1 MKKNIILLLS
11 ILTTTE
17 RKRLLFFAL
26 LTIFL
31 VFIESISIGLIVP
44 IISFFVE
51 ENNKF
56 NSIIGNYL
64 NLNNESNQLITIL
77 IIFFIAIYSFKT
89 LFVIFYNWYLI
100 RFSNFVLVRIS
111 KELLNN
117 YLSLTYN
124 NFVKRNSAELLRNIM
139 GEGSKIRNILRSV
152 LVLFS
157 EFFILLGITIIILLV
172 DFKTSLV
179 AFLVVSISSLL
190 YLLTFK
196 KRVKKLGEE
205 SVDLARVVLKSL
217 IQKISSYK
225 FIHIISKK
233 NFFVNEFTKDLT
245 AETQNNLKTSMLNIL
260 PRIWIESFGIVC
272 LGIFIL
278 YLNFNNYDTGK
289 IITSIGLLAF
299 ASMRIFPSVSK
310 VTMSLQSLKYVSAAL
325 EKISADLNLNKSSQN
340 MFKNLNIVKFEEKV
354 LFKNIQFSFQE
365 TQTLIFDNIN
375 FSINKG
381 ESIFIKGESGSG
393 KSTLGNI
400 ISGLIIPT
408 KGQMIVDNKEYN
420 LSEKKVR
427 LNTGFVHQE
436 TYLLDDT
443 IEKNI
448 AVGEK
453 PENINSKKLI
463 ESIEQA
469 QLKNFVDQLSLGI
482 NTIVGEKGSKIS
494 VGQAQRIGI
503 ARTLYHNPDLIIFD
517 EATSALDEKN
527 TNQIIETI
535 KKLQTNRSIIFISH
549 NTSYQEQFDKVF
561 EIKNCNLIEK

>member
-1 MKKNIILLLS
+1 M
-11 ILTTTE
+11 
-17 RKRLLFFAL
+17 
-26 LTIFL
+26 
-31 VFIESISIGLIVP
+31 
-44 IISFFVE
+44 
-51 ENNKF
+51 
-56 NSIIGNYL
+56 
-64 NLNNESNQLITIL
+64 
-77 IIFFIAIYSFKT
+77 
-89 LFVIFYNWYLI
+89 
-100 RFSNFVLVRIS
+100 
-111 KELLNN
+111 
-117 YLSLTYN
+117 
-124 NFVKRNSAELLRNIM
+124 
-139 GEGSKIRNILRSV
+139 
-152 LVLFS
+152 
-157 EFFILLGITIIILLV
+157 

-217 IQKISSYK
+217 IQKIPSYK

-310 VTMSLQSLKYVSAAL
+310 VTMSLQSLKYVSATL

-340 MFKNLNIVKFEEKV
+340 IFKNLNIVKFEEKV
-354 LFKNIQFSFQE
+354 VFKNIQFSFQE
-365 TQTLIFDNIN
+365 TQKLIFDNIN

-469 QLKNFVDQLSLGI
+469 QLKNFVEKLSSGI

-549 NTSYQEQFDKVF
+549 NTSYQEQFDKVI